1 MGRDAPDRL
10 WRGRAFHGPTCSS
23 VRTLRGPAIRPRA
36 GVFVHRPEPVQRSAR
51 AEQPSA
57 ACFEDPNDN
66 GTLVGLNPGL
76 IYQGDQTLRSLVAAI
91 HDSPSWAPGRNA
103 IVITWD
109 ENDYSAAP
117 NPNRVVLTVD
127 TNYGHHGIQTKV
139 FYTHFALLSRSKRPR
154 APLLEPRLR
163 RQRDRDERPLLRRA
177 RTDETV

>member
-36 GVFVHRPEPVQRSAR
+36 GVFVHRP
-51 AEQPSA
+51 EQPSA